1 MVMSA
6 TTFPC
11 PHCGAT
17 YPLKPVLV
25 GKVVRC
31 TTCKQ
36 PFQLGPDGVAVKVA
50 TATPAPAAPAPA
62 PAATPTPPPPAAA
75 GGAPGR
81 TPTPA
86 GGPKRNTERIIL
98 SGQQKEQRKA
108 MAASLSTAM
117 GDALRAEAAA
127 EAESVAQ
134 PGKPA
139 TEKRTRSARMSAAE
153 TGKRKPGP
161 AVLTG
166 EGEREAANL
175 RIWLGGALA
184 VAVLVVLLGWLL
196 TYDGPRRQALEDF
209 LAVVPGADNT
219 YGRRIEAIQARAWLT
234 ADAPGGSGVAPFI
247 DLPRASLTRV
257 QTAPGTAL
265 LDAADKIKEL
275 SWLSPPGVWI
285 NLPVEGRK
293 LAASVPAR
301 DAFLREA
308 TKAKLI
314 VLDANG
320 LRRHLTSNGRD
331 ELTARVAVALVQGET
346 APGKNAWLARMLQ
359 KPPDRIESCEFS
371 GERGLL
377 LVDTGSG
384 YQTRE
389 RPYKGVLV
397 RLVGEGWPGEWRV
410 LTLEVAAP

>member
-1 MVMSA
+1 MSA

-11 PHCGAT
+11 PHCAAT
-17 YPLKPVLV
+17 YPLKPVLI

-50 TATPAPAAPAPA
+50 TATPAPAPS
-62 PAATPTPPPPAAA
+62 PAASPTPPPPAVVA

-81 TPTPA
+81 VPTPA

-175 RIWLGGALA
+175 RVWIGGALA
-184 VAVLVVLLGWLL
+184 VVAMVVLLGWLL
-196 TYDGPRRQALEDF
+196 TYDGPRRQALEAF
-209 LAVVPGADNT
+209 LAVVPAADNT

-285 NLPVEGRK
+285 NLPGEGRK

-308 TKAKLI
+308 AKAKLI

-346 APGKNAWLARMLQ
+346 APGTNAWLARVTQ

-371 GERGLL
+371 GDHGLL

-384 YQTRE
+384 YQTHE
-389 RPYKGVLV
+389 RPYKGILV

>member
-1 MVMSA
+1 MSA

-17 YPLKPVLV
+17 YPLKPVLI

-36 PFQLGPDGVAVKVA
+36 PFQLGPDGVAVKVVS
-50 TATPAPAAPAPA
+50 ATPAPVPPTPAPA
-62 PAATPTPPPPAAA
+62 P
-75 GGAPGR
+75 GSAPGR
-81 TPTPA
+81 VPTPA
-86 GGPKRNTERIIL
+86 GQTKRGNTERILL

-175 RIWLGGALA
+175 RVWIGGALA
-184 VAVLVVLLGWLL
+184 VVAMVVLLGWLL
-196 TYDGPRRQALEDF
+196 TYDGPRRQALEAF

-247 DLPRASLTRV
+247 DLPRASLARV
-257 QTAPGTAL
+257 QSAPGTAL

-285 NLPVEGRK
+285 NLPGEGRK
-293 LAASVPAR
+293 LAASVPAK

-308 TKAKLI
+308 AKAKLI

-331 ELTARVAVALVQGET
+331 EMTARVAVALVQGET
-346 APGKNAWLARMLQ
+346 APGKNTWLARMTQ

-371 GERGLL
+371 GDRGLL

-389 RPYKGVLV
+389 RPYKGILV